1 MPTLT
6 LLVNGTERKVEA
18 QAGEPLLWVLRDG
31 LGLTGTKYG
40 CGEGQCGAC
49 TVLLD
54 GKPVRSCRTAAES
67 ATGKKI
73 LTIESLA
80 ENGKLT
86 PLQQAFLDAEA
97 FQCGYCTPGM
107 IMAGAALLAKNADPS
122 EAEISAAMEGN
133 ICRCGTYRRIVRA
146 IRLGA
151 ERSTPAQACGRCAAR
166 RGSRPVRRGRSR
178 GAGALT
184 GGSRTRRPSGTGCGC
199 WPMGRLR
206 SIAARPKWGR
216 TSARR
221 WRRPW
226 PRSCGCLW
234 SRCAW

>member
-1 MPTLT
+1 MRNVFGLEQETSAALAWLVMPMLT

-86 PLQQAFLDAEA
+86 PLQQAFLDEEA

-107 IMAGAALLAKNADPS
+107 IMSAHALLSATPQPS
-122 EAEISAAMEGN
+122 DEEIIRQMNGN
-133 ICRCGTYRRIVRA
+133 VCRCGTYPRIVAAVHRA
-146 IRLGA
+146 
-151 ERSTPAQACGRCAAR
+151 
-166 RGSRPVRRGRSR
+166 
-178 GAGALT
+178 AG
-184 GGSRTRRPSGTGCGC
+184 GKKG
-199 WPMGRLR
+199 
-206 SIAARPKWGR
+206 
-216 TSARR
+216 
-221 WRRPW
+221 
-226 PRSCGCLW
+226 
-234 SRCAW
+234 